1 MSINRHKDS
10 DKQQIKN
17 TDHTLEKSDEQLL
30 TRKKMGEVV
39 VLAPAFNPRT
49 QEVQVGAFLLW
60 NNLFVHYE

>member
-1 MSINRHKDS
+1 
-10 DKQQIKN
+10 
-17 TDHTLEKSDEQLL
+17 
-30 TRKKMGEVV
+30 MGEVV